1 MPRPRRPRRI
11 AAATVVSCGMGRVR
25 RQHGAIWWAAA
36 GGAAVVTGWW
46 LVAGAGTAW
55 YWRAGPALVWLVLLA
70 AAGLAALAASRRG
83 DRADALSRAVVA
95 SAPDAM
101 IVVDDDGTV
110 VELNPAAERMFGSR
124 RDATLGRRLDDGM
137 MQGYGVWAT
146 EGRHDVT
153 ARRAGGGQFAA
164 EVSTAPVV
172 GLGEHLHVLHVR
184 DLGDRRRS
192 DRAVSALAAIV
203 QSSDDAIVSLT
214 LDGVIES
221 WNPGAER
228 LYGHTP
234 AEAIGRSVSLVEPRG
249 RPGETP
255 AMLALVRRGQHVE
268 SLETLRVRR
277 DGSEVHVSLSVSP
290 ILDAA
295 GEVIGAAEI
304 GRDITARRQVDRR
317 VAYLAY
323 HDDLTGLPNRLM
335 FAEHL
340 DLALARAQRH
350 GREVAVLYV
359 DLDGFKDVNDT
370 HGHEVGDQLL
380 RQVARR
386 LERATRATDLV
397 ARHGGDEFLV
407 LAADLPADG
416 SPSAREIAHT
426 IASHIEDALSAPAAV
441 SGTTILP
448 GGSVGIAIY
457 PEDAGSRDELLRRAD
472 AAMYR
477 SKELAGH
484 APGPSATGDGNAQ
497 VPLTARIQL
506 ALERGEFVLHY
517 QPILRLED
525 MRMVGVEALI
535 RWNHP
540 EDGLLAPA
548 AFIPVAERTDLIT
561 AISEWVVDEVCRV
574 TRPWATGEMH
584 IQAAVNLPIARW
596 SSDSADRLLAT
607 IRASGLEP
615 GQIVVEVSESSA
627 MVEPD
632 HTQAILHDLHRNGV
646 KLAIDDFGTGH
657 SSLSRLTEMPVSTLK
672 IDRAFVRDIPGST
685 HANAIA
691 TTIIQLAHNI
701 GAEALAEGIETAEQ
715 CEFLKREG
723 CTLGQGFLFSPAV
736 PADEVEPLFHRFD
749 RELAGR

>member
-1 MPRPRRPRRI
+1 
-11 AAATVVSCGMGRVR
+11 MGRVR
-25 RQHGAIWWAAA
+25 RHHGAIWWAAA
-36 GGAAVVTGWW
+36 AGAALVAAWW
-46 LVAGAGTAW
+46 LFAGTGTAW

-70 AAGLAALAASRRG
+70 AAGVAALAASRRS
-83 DRADALSRAVVA
+83 DRHAALTRAVVA
-95 SAPDAM
+95 SAPDA
-101 IVVDDDGTV
+101 IVVVDDDGAV
-110 VELNPAAERMFGSR
+110 VELNPAAERMFGR
-124 RDATLGRRLDDGM
+124 GRAATLGRRLEDGM
-137 MQGYGVWAT
+137 IEGYGVWST
-146 EGRHDVT
+146 EGRHEVT
-153 ARRAGGGQFAA
+153 ARRAGGEQFAA
-164 EVSTAPVV
+164 EVTTAPVV
-172 GLGEHLHVLHVR
+172 GLGAHLHVLQVR
-184 DLGDRRRS
+184 DLGQRRRAE
-192 DRAVSALAAIV
+192 RAVSDLAAIV
-203 QSSDDAIVSLT
+203 QSSDDAIVSLS

-228 LYGHTP
+228 LYGHQS
-234 AEAIGRSVSLVEPRG
+234 AEAIGRPVSLVEPRG

-255 AMLALVRRGQHVE
+255 ALLALVARGQHVE

-290 ILDAA
+290 IVDAA
-295 GEVIGAAEI
+295 GRVIGAAEI
-304 GRDITARRQVDRR
+304 GRDITARKQVDRR

-359 DLDGFKDVNDT
+359 DLDGFKHVNDT
-370 HGHEVGDQLL
+370 YGHEAGDQLL

-416 SPSAREIAHT
+416 EPSARAIAHT
-426 IASHIEDALSAPAAV
+426 IGSHIEDALSAPAAV
-441 SGTTILP
+441 DGRTISA
-448 GGSVGIAIY
+448 GGSVGIAVY
-457 PEDAGSRDELLRRAD
+457 PEDAGSRDELLRQAD

-477 SKELAGH
+477 SKERAGRSPEPP
-484 APGPSATGDGNAQ
+484 AAGDVRAQ
-497 VPLTARIQL
+497 MPLTARMQL
-506 ALERGEFVLHY
+506 ALERNEFVLHY

-540 EDGLLAPA
+540 DDGMLAPA

-561 AISEWVVDEVCRV
+561 SISEWVVDEVCRV
-574 TRPWATGEMH
+574 SRPWATGEMH

-596 SSDSADRLLAT
+596 SRDSADRLLET

-632 HTQAILHDLHRNGV
+632 RTQAILHDLHRSGV

-672 IDRAFVRDIPGST
+672 IDRAFVRDIPHST

-691 TTIIQLAHNI
+691 TTIIQLARNI
-701 GAEALAEGIETAEQ
+701 GAEALAEGIETTAQ

-736 PADEVEPLFHRFD
+736 PADEIEPLFRRFD
-749 RELAGR
+749 REPARR

>member
-1 MPRPRRPRRI
+1 
-11 AAATVVSCGMGRVR
+11 MGRVR
-25 RQHGAIWWAAA
+25 RHHGAIWWVAAA
-36 GGAAVVTGWW
+36 GAAVVAAWW
-46 LVAGAGTAW
+46 LFAGSGTDW

-70 AAGLAALAASRRG
+70 AAGAAAVTASRRS
-83 DRADALSRAVVA
+83 DRRGARTRAIVA
-95 SAPDAM
+95 SAPDAVV
-101 IVVDDDGTV
+101 VVDDDGIV
-110 VELNPAAERMFGSR
+110 VEFNPAAERMFGR
-124 RDATLGRRLDDGM
+124 GRDATLGRRLDDGM
-137 MQGYGVWAT
+137 IEGYAVWSN
-146 EGRHDVT
+146 EGRHEVT
-153 ARRAGGGQFAA
+153 AVRAGGEAFSA

-172 GLGEHLHVLHVR
+172 GLAEHLHVLHVR

-192 DRAVSALAAIV
+192 ERAASDLAAIV

-228 LYGHTP
+228 LYGHP
-234 AEAIGRSVSLVEPRG
+234 PGEAIGRPIALVEPRG

-290 ILDAA
+290 ILDAT

-304 GRDITARRQVDRR
+304 GRDITARKQVDRR

-359 DLDGFKDVNDT
+359 DLDGFKHVNDT
-370 HGHEVGDQLL
+370 YGHEAGDQLL
-380 RQVARR
+380 RQIARR

-416 SPSAREIAHT
+416 EPSAREIAHT

-441 SGTTILP
+441 DGTTISA
-448 GGSVGIAIY
+448 GGSVGIAVY
-457 PEDAGSRDELLRRAD
+457 PDDAGSRDELLRLAD

-477 SKELAGH
+477 SKERAGR
-484 APGPSATGDGNAQ
+484 PGPPATGDARAQ
-497 VPLTARIQL
+497 VPLTARMQL
-506 ALERGEFVLHY
+506 ALERNEFVLHY

-540 EDGLLAPA
+540 DDGMLAPA

-574 TRPWATGEMH
+574 SRPWATGEMR

-632 HTQAILHDLHRNGV
+632 RTQAILHDLHRNGV

-672 IDRAFVRDIPGST
+672 IDRAFVRDIPDST

-691 TTIIQLAHNI
+691 TTIIQLARNI
-701 GAEALAEGIETAEQ
+701 GAEALAEGIETPEQ

-736 PADEVEPLFHRFD
+736 PADEIEPLFHRFD
-749 RELAGR
+749 REPARR

>member
-1 MPRPRRPRRI
+1 M
-11 AAATVVSCGMGRVR
+11 SRVR
-25 RQHGAIWWAAA
+25 RHHGAIWWVGAL
-36 GGAAVVTGWW
+36 GAAVAAAWW
-46 LVAGAGTAW
+46 LFAGSGTAW
-55 YWRAGPALVWLVLLA
+55 YWRAGPALIWLVLLA
-70 AAGLAALAASRRG
+70 AAGGAAITAARRS
-83 DRADALSRAVVA
+83 DRHDALGRAVMA
-95 SAPDAM
+95 SSPDA
-101 IVVDDDGTV
+101 IVVVDEHGAV
-110 VELNPAAERMFGSR
+110 VELNPAAERMFGRS
-124 RDATLGRRLDDGM
+124 RDAVVGRALGDGM
-137 MQGYGVWAT
+137 LPGDAVWAQ
-146 EGRHDVT
+146 EGRQEVT
-153 ARRAGGGQFAA
+153 ARRADGEAFPV
-164 EVSTAPVV
+164 EVSAAPVV
-172 GLGEHLHVLHVR
+172 GLAERLQVLHVR
-184 DLGDRRRS
+184 DLGERRRS
-192 DRAVSALAAIV
+192 DRAASDLAAIV
-203 QSSDDAIVSLT
+203 QSSDDAIVSLSPEG
-214 LDGVIES
+214 LIES

-228 LYGHTP
+228 LYGHTA
-234 AEAIGRSVSLVEPRG
+234 AEAIGRQISIVEPRG

-255 AMLALVRRGQHVE
+255 AMLALVRRGQAVE
-268 SLETLRVRR
+268 GLETLRVRR

-290 ILDAA
+290 IVDAA
-295 GEVIGAAEI
+295 GEVIGIAEI
-304 GRDITARRQVDRR
+304 GRDITARKQVDRR

-359 DLDGFKDVNDT
+359 DLDDFKHVNDT
-370 HGHEVGDQLL
+370 YGHGAGDQLL

-416 SPSAREIAHT
+416 SPSAREIAGT
-426 IASHIEDALSAPAAV
+426 IADHIAHALSVPA
-441 SGTTILP
+441 TIDGATIAA
-448 GGSVGIAIY
+448 GGSVGIAVY

-477 SKELAGH
+477 SKEVARRSPGAAAG
-484 APGPSATGDGNAQ
+484 PGRAQ
-497 VPLTARIQL
+497 VPLTARMQL

-540 EDGLLAPA
+540 DDGLLAPA
-548 AFIPVAERTDLIT
+548 EFIPVAERTDLIT
-561 AISEWVVDEVCRV
+561 AISEWVLDEVCRV
-574 TRPWATGEMH
+574 ARPWVTGDMG
-584 IQAAVNLPIARW
+584 IQAAVNMPIARW
-596 SSDSADRLLAT
+596 SRDAADRLLRT
-607 IRASGLEP
+607 IRAGGLEP

-632 HTQAILHDLHRNGV
+632 RTQAILHDLHRNGV

-672 IDRAFVRDIPGST
+672 IDRAFVRDIPAST

-691 TTIIQLAHNI
+691 TTIIQLARNI
-701 GAEALAEGIETAEQ
+701 GADALAEGIETPEQ

-736 PADEVEPLFHRFD
+736 PAYEVEPLFERFA
-749 RELAGR
+749 REPATR

>member
-1 MPRPRRPRRI
+1 M
-11 AAATVVSCGMGRVR
+11 SRVR
-25 RQHGAIWWAAA
+25 RHHGAIWWTWAAGAAIAAA
-36 GGAAVVTGWW
+36 WW
-46 LVAGAGTAW
+46 LFAGSGTDW
-55 YWRAGPALVWLVLLA
+55 YWRAGPALVWLGLLIA
-70 AAGLAALAASRRG
+70 AAAAAVAAGRRS
-83 DRADALSRAVVA
+83 DEHDALTRAVVA
-95 SAPDAM
+95 SAPDAVV
-101 IVVDDDGTV
+101 VVDEDGTV
-110 VELNPAAERMFGSR
+110 VDFNPAAERMFGR
-124 RDATLGRRLDDGM
+124 RREAAVGHALGDGM
-137 MQGYGVWAT
+137 LPGDTVWAL
-146 EGRHDVT
+146 EGRHEVT
-153 ARRAGGGQFAA
+153 ARRANGETFPA
-164 EVSTAPVV
+164 EISAAPVV
-172 GLGEHLHVLHVR
+172 GLAERLHVLHVR

-192 DRAVSALAAIV
+192 ERAVSDLAAIV
-203 QSSDDAIVSLT
+203 RSSDDAIVSLT
-214 LDGVIES
+214 PDGVIES

-228 LYGHTP
+228 IYGHTA
-234 AEAIGRSVSLVEPRG
+234 AEAIGRPISLVEPRG

-255 AMLALVRRGQHVE
+255 AMLALVRRGQTVE

-290 ILDAA
+290 IVDAA
-295 GEVIGAAEI
+295 GQVIGAAEI
-304 GRDITARRQVDRR
+304 GRDITARKQVDRR

-359 DLDGFKDVNDT
+359 DLDGFKHVNDT
-370 HGHEVGDQLL
+370 YGHEAGDQLL
-380 RQVARR
+380 RQIARR

-416 SPSAREIAHT
+416 SPGPREIAHT
-426 IASHIEDALSAPAAV
+426 IAEHIGAALSAPAAV
-441 SGTTILP
+441 DGTTITA

-457 PEDAGSRDELLRRAD
+457 PEDAGSRDELLRLAD

-477 SKELAGH
+477 SKELPGH
-484 APGPSATGDGNAQ
+484 SPGTAAAADGAAQ
-497 VPLTARIQL
+497 VPLTARMQL

-561 AISEWVVDEVCRV
+561 AISEWVLDEVCRV
-574 TRPWATGEMH
+574 SRPWAMGEMR
-584 IQAAVNLPIARW
+584 ITTAVNLPIARW
-596 SSDSADRLLAT
+596 SADAADRLLHT

-632 HTQAILHDLHRNGV
+632 RAQAILHDLHRKGV

-691 TTIIQLAHNI
+691 TTIIQLARNI
-701 GAEALAEGIETAEQ
+701 GAEAVAEGIETPEQ

-723 CTLGQGFLFSPAV
+723 CALGQGFLFSPAV
-736 PADEVEPLFHRFD
+736 PADEVEPLFRRFD

>member
-1 MPRPRRPRRI
+1 M
-11 AAATVVSCGMGRVR
+11 SRVR
-25 RQHGAIWWAAA
+25 RHHGAIWWVGA
-36 GGAAVVTGWW
+36 GGAAVAAAWW
-46 LVAGAGTAW
+46 LFAGSGTAW
-55 YWRAGPALVWLVLLA
+55 YWRACPALVWLALLVAAGA
-70 AAGLAALAASRRG
+70 AAAVSARRS
-83 DRADALSRAVVA
+83 DRHDALSRAVMA
-95 SAPDAM
+95 SAPDA
-101 IVVDDDGTV
+101 IVVVDEDGTV
-110 VELNPAAERMFGSR
+110 VELNPAAERMFGRR
-124 RDATLGRRLDDGM
+124 RDATVGQPVVDGM
-137 MQGYGVWAT
+137 LTVDTAWER
-146 EGRHDVT
+146 EGRHEVT
-153 ARRAGGGQFAA
+153 ARRAGGETFPA
-164 EVSTAPVV
+164 EVSAAPVV
-172 GLGEHLHVLHVR
+172 GLAERLHVLHVR
-184 DLGDRRRS
+184 DLGERRRS
-192 DRAVSALAAIV
+192 ERAVSDLAAIV
-203 QSSDDAIVSLT
+203 QSSDDAIVSLSPEG
-214 LDGVIES
+214 LIES

-228 LYGHTP
+228 LYGYTP
-234 AEAIGRSVSLVEPRG
+234 AEAIGRPISIVEPRG

-255 AMLALVRRGQHVE
+255 AVLALVRRGQAVE
-268 SLETLRVRR
+268 GLETLRVRR
-277 DGSEVHVSLSVSP
+277 DGSEVHVSVSVSP
-290 ILDAA
+290 IVDAG
-295 GEVIGAAEI
+295 GEVIGVAEI
-304 GRDITARRQVDRR
+304 GRDITARKQVDRR

-359 DLDGFKDVNDT
+359 DLDDFKHVNDT
-370 HGHEVGDQLL
+370 YGHEAGDQLL

-407 LAADLPADG
+407 LAADLPVEG

-426 IASHIEDALSAPAAV
+426 IADHIAHALSVPATID
-441 SGTTILP
+441 GTTISA
-448 GGSVGIAIY
+448 GGSVGIAVY

-477 SKELAGH
+477 SKELARRS
-484 APGPSATGDGNAQ
+484 PGAAAAGNGGLP
-497 VPLTARIQL
+497 VPLTARMQL

-525 MRMVGVEALI
+525 MRMVAVEALI

-540 EDGLLAPA
+540 DDGLLAPA

-561 AISEWVVDEVCRV
+561 AISEWVLDEVCRV
-574 TRPWATGEMH
+574 SRPWATGEMG
-584 IQAAVNLPIARW
+584 IQAAVNIPIARW
-596 SSDSADRLLAT
+596 SRDAADRLLRT

-632 HTQAILHDLHRNGV
+632 RTQAILHDLHSKGV

-691 TTIIQLAHNI
+691 TTIIQLARNI
-701 GAEALAEGIETAEQ
+701 GAEALAEGIETPEQ

-736 PADEVEPLFHRFD
+736 PADEVEPLFRRFD
-749 RELAGR
+749 REPARR

>member
-1 MPRPRRPRRI
+1 
-11 AAATVVSCGMGRVR
+11 MGRVR
-25 RQHGAIWWAAA
+25 RHHGAIWWAAA
-36 GGAAVVTGWW
+36 AGAAVVAAWW
-46 LVAGAGTAW
+46 LFAGTGTAW

-70 AAGLAALAASRRG
+70 AAGVAAVAASRRS
-83 DRADALSRAVVA
+83 DRRGALARAVVA
-95 SAPDAM
+95 SAPDAVV
-101 IVVDDDGTV
+101 VVDDDGAV
-110 VELNPAAERMFGSR
+110 VEFNPAAERMFGR
-124 RDATLGRRLDDGM
+124 GRDATLGRRLGEGVIE
-137 MQGYGVWAT
+137 GYGVWST
-146 EGRHDVT
+146 EGRHEVT
-153 ARRAGGGQFAA
+153 ARRADGEGFSA
-164 EVSTAPVV
+164 EVLTAPVV

-192 DRAVSALAAIV
+192 ERAVSDLAAIV

-214 LDGVIES
+214 LDGVVES

-228 LYGHTP
+228 LYGHP
-234 AEAIGRSVSLVEPRG
+234 PVQAIGRPISLVEPRG

-268 SLETLRVRR
+268 GLETLRVRR

-290 ILDAA
+290 IVDAG

-304 GRDITARRQVDRR
+304 GRDITARKQVDRR

-359 DLDGFKDVNDT
+359 DLDGFKDVNDSY
-370 HGHEVGDQLL
+370 GHEAGDQLL
-380 RQVARR
+380 RQIARR

-416 SPSAREIAHT
+416 EPSAREIAHT

-441 SGTTILP
+441 DGATISA
-448 GGSVGIAIY
+448 GGSVGIAVY
-457 PEDAGSRDELLRRAD
+457 PEDAGSRDELLRLAD

-477 SKELAGH
+477 SKERAGRSPG
-484 APGPSATGDGNAQ
+484 APVTDARAQ
-497 VPLTARIQL
+497 VPLTARMQL
-506 ALERGEFVLHY
+506 ALERNEFVLHY

-540 EDGLLAPA
+540 DDGMLAPA

-574 TRPWATGEMH
+574 SRPWATGEMR

-632 HTQAILHDLHRNGV
+632 RTQAILHDLHRSGV

-672 IDRAFVRDIPGST
+672 IDRAFVRDIPDST

-691 TTIIQLAHNI
+691 TTIIQLARNI
-701 GAEALAEGIETAEQ
+701 GAEALAEGIETPEQ
-715 CEFLKREG
+715 CAFLKREG

-736 PADEVEPLFHRFD
+736 PADEIEPLFHRFD
-749 RELAGR
+749 RELAG